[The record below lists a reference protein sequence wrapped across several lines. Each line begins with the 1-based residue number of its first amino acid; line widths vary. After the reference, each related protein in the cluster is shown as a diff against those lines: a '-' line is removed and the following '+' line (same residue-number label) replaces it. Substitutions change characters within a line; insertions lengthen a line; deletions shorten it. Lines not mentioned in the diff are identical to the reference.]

1 MKPVGLALLALGGL
15 IFVFGLVDL
24 IGSFGEFDV
33 WAKIGIELPAVIWQ
47 WSAYIELGIGGALL
61 QQGRARL
68 SDDDEK
74 SEESEE

>member
-24 IGSFGEFDV
+24 IGSLADV
-33 WAKIGIELPAVIWQ
+33 LDLWVVLGIELPPAIWQ
-47 WSAYIELGIGGALL
+47 WSAYIELGVGGALL

-68 SDDDEK
+68 LDSDDSSDDDD
-74 SEESEE
+74 